1 MIDKAEVGELLF
13 YRVEDELPTFRG
25 QRRMNFAFGTGT
37 TERFEE
43 VEPQTFGLVCIAQA
57 RAVVVKVIPHDIE
70 VGPRLFDVVC
80 TDAGATEHV
89 KDSAVFRQFARNFG
103 EFPPQGPLWP
113 QNGRGGLMFRIHSTN
128 GKGVNIDAHD
138 RMQRENI

>member
-13 YRVEDELPTFRG
+13 YRVEDELLTFRG
-25 QRRMNFAFGTGT
+25 QRRMNFAFGNGT

-43 VEPQTFGLVCIAQA
+43 VEPQTFGLVCVAQA
-57 RAVVVKVIPHDIE
+57 RAVVVKVIPHNIE

-103 EFPPQGPLWP
+103 EFPPALY
-113 QNGRGGLMFRIHSTN
+113 GRRTAGAVLCFAFIPPMVRESTLTHH
-128 GKGVNIDAHD
+128 K
-138 RMQRENI
+138 E

>member
-1 MIDKAEVGELLF
+1 
-13 YRVEDELPTFRG
+13 
-25 QRRMNFAFGTGT
+25 MNFAFGNGT

-103 EFPPQGPLWP
+103 EFSSPMPFMAAQRQG
-113 QNGRGGLMFRIHSTN
+113 RFYVSHSF
-128 GKGVNIDAHD
+128 H
-138 RMQRENI
+138 QW